1 MSEHRFKIE
10 HGTIHDLTT
19 GRHVRTEPDFGPG
32 RKFEEDGIE
41 QCCDLLNALE
51 DALTRGRETLERAIG
66 ERADMQAKLGRS
78 IDLAHAYLRQASP
91 EYRERIARSIV
102 ALVLDDPSLSAPGL
116 GDLVVTHESSMGE
129 PT

>member
-1 MSEHRFKIE
+1 MNEQDPQQRIQE
-10 HGTIHDLTT
+10 L
-19 GRHVRTEPDFGPG
+19 
-32 RKFEEDGIE
+32 EEGLRE
-41 QCCDLLNALE
+41 AAEAL
-51 DALTRGRETLERAIG
+51 DRGRAELMKVIG

-78 IDLAHAYLRQASP
+78 IDLARAYLRQASP

-102 ALVLDDPSLSAPGL
+102 ALVLDDPSLAAPGL

>member
-1 MSEHRFKIE
+1 MNEQDPQQRIRE
-10 HGTIHDLTT
+10 L
-19 GRHVRTEPDFGPG
+19 
-32 RKFEEDGIE
+32 EE
-41 QCCDLLNALE
+41 AL
-51 DALTRGRETLERAIG
+51 DRGRADLMKVIG

-102 ALVLDDPSLSAPGL
+102 ALVLDDPSLAAPGL